1 MTYNFSNTK
10 LQNLNMLINKNKMI
24 KKYFTI
30 ILLVIVFSLFLP
42 VYILSFLKVINFW
55 SFSQSN
61 IDYFFG
67 IIRRGLFGEFLN
79 FFENFGIQK
88 KKAFATIFII
98 INSLNILFFFQ
109 IVKKYIRNPILQLIL
124 VFHPALI
131 LFSFNDLGAY
141 QRHEQFGILIILF
154 NYFILN
160 YLNRIKK
167 LYYFFYFLILTNI
180 FIFLSI
186 LIHEINFFFIGF
198 HFLMTLKFFKLRS
211 KEVIINSIF
220 VIFQI
225 FIVFLL
231 VKINLDND
239 QIEFFRNIY
248 NKQNLWFDGVVHF
261 AVKTDFAADRF
272 ISNLLIFDNLLI
284 NLTLI
289 LYSLFLLT
297 WLFLDKENYNKSTFL
312 INILFAYN
320 FVLII
325 IGLTIGDFG
334 RWLHFICIS
343 NIVIFALFDNKEIK
357 MKFKFNTLNKCLIFL
372 VLFISL
378 FIVKIPHTEMYKEKN
393 ISIFKGYY
401 FKIFSIIKS
410 ISSNSNSDFYDLN
423 KRFKN

>member
-1 MTYNFSNTK
+1 M
-10 LQNLNMLINKNKMI
+10 
-24 KKYFTI
+24 
-30 ILLVIVFSLFLP
+30 
-42 VYILSFLKVINFW
+42 
-55 SFSQSN
+55 
-61 IDYFFG
+61 
-67 IIRRGLFGEFLN
+67 
-79 FFENFGIQK
+79 
-88 KKAFATIFII
+88 
-98 INSLNILFFFQ
+98 
-109 IVKKYIRNPILQLIL
+109 QLIL
-124 VFHPALI
+124 VFQPALI

-186 LIHEINFFFIGF
+186 LIHEIKFFFIGF

-220 VIFQI
+220 VIFHI
-225 FIVFLL
+225 FIVFFL

-325 IGLTIGDFG
+325 I
-334 RWLHFICIS
+334 
-343 NIVIFALFDNKEIK
+343 LFVSQI
-357 MKFKFNTLNKCLIFL
+357 L
-372 VLFISL
+372 
-378 FIVKIPHTEMYKEKN
+378 
-393 ISIFKGYY
+393 
-401 FKIFSIIKS
+401 
-410 ISSNSNSDFYDLN
+410 
-423 KRFKN
+423 